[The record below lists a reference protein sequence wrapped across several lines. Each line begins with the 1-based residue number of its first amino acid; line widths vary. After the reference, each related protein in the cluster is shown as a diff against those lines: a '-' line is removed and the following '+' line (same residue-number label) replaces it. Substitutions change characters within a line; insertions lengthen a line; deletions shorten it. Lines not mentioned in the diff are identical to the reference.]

1 MNSLLHRTVAM
12 GINCQ
17 TYERYVIA
25 KSRNDHFFLKTYDL
39 RNSKAIKL
47 KNFPYF
53 RYHVLKEILKKRK
66 NKISQIPPFG
76 PKSRSSK
83 FRSNFAA
90 GVTNREKSSFVLVYE
105 IQTVCTR
112 SKIQRRFD
120 FARANSQSLY
130 ARSNTQGAYV
140 VCSESSGG
148 RPVCFQVLN
157 GETWSCLMFVALS
170 GPLMW
175 TIIYFPSK

>member
-1 MNSLLHRTVAM
+1 MIIS
-12 GINCQ
+12 
-17 TYERYVIA
+17 
-25 KSRNDHFFLKTYDL
+25 FLKTYDL

-76 PKSRSSK
+76 PKSRCSK

-90 GVTNREKSSFVLVYE
+90 GVTNRGKFSFILVYE

-130 ARSNTQGAYV
+130 ARIIH
-140 VCSESSGG
+140 
-148 RPVCFQVLN
+148 RPRTL
-157 GETWSCLMFVALS
+157 SVANQAAADRCVS
-170 GPLMW
+170 RC
-175 TIIYFPSK
+175 

>member
-25 KSRNDHFFLKTYDL
+25 KSRNDHFLFLKTYDL
-39 RNSKAIKL
+39 RNSKATKL

-53 RYHVLKEILKKRK
+53 RYHVLKEILKKGK
-66 NKISQIPPFG
+66 NKISQISLFG

-90 GVTNREKSSFVLVYE
+90 GVTNRGKSSFILVYE
-105 IQTVCTR
+105 IQTY
-112 SKIQRRFD
+112 SF
-120 FARANSQSLY
+120 
-130 ARSNTQGAYV
+130 
-140 VCSESSGG
+140 
-148 RPVCFQVLN
+148 
-157 GETWSCLMFVALS
+157 
-170 GPLMW
+170 
-175 TIIYFPSK
+175 